1 MKDNYDFS
9 EGKKNPY
16 ADQPKLRTT
25 IRLDVKTLEYFK
37 ALADKR
43 GIPYQ
48 TLINLFLSHCVENK
62 IEPDIDWKKQA

>member
-9 EGKKNPY
+9 KGKKNPY

-25 IRLDVKTLEYFK
+25 IRLDAKTLEYFK

-62 IEPDIDWKKQA
+62 IEPDINWKERA